1 MKHFLLLFLFISILD
16 RASSQKISTFAGNGA
31 AGYNGDNIQA
41 TAASLNGSYQIIFDR
56 NDNLFVADYANHRV
70 RKITPA
76 GKITTIAGNGIGG
89 YSGDGGLATSASMYY
104 PEGLALDSAG
114 NLFIADN
121 GNSVIRKVDTF
132 GIITTIA
139 GNGNLGFSGDGGPA
153 INAQLFNPGGLSL
166 DKYGNLFFA
175 DIHNNRIRKI
185 DKNGIISTVAGNG
198 GYYYN
203 GDNIPATSASLYT
216 PHSVTVDSIGN
227 IYIPDIYNNRVR
239 KVSSNGTITTI
250 AGNGTGSYSGDSGL
264 ATQATLYSPTGV
276 LIDHIG
282 NILITDFNNNVIR
295 KVDTSGIISTIAGT
309 GAQGFSGDGGNAVS
323 AVLNRPFSLV
333 FNSSGD
339 LYFVDRQNNRVRKIT
354 NVQTTLPVTITNFNA
369 YLQGKGLIQTNWTGY
384 NEINVAS
391 YKIERSAN
399 GLQFDEIGKTP
410 AKSTLLA
417 ENKYSWVDYSP
428 LAGTNFY
435 RIKAIDK
442 DGSVGY
448 SRTVKVIIENGN
460 SSIKVYPNPVSNKNI
475 HLSFNNVEANTY
487 TLSVYSLAGQRVY
500 FRSYLHG
507 GGSATITING
517 QNLANGIYYIEIK
530 SGENNN
536 LIPVILK

>member
-70 RKITPA
+70 RKITPS